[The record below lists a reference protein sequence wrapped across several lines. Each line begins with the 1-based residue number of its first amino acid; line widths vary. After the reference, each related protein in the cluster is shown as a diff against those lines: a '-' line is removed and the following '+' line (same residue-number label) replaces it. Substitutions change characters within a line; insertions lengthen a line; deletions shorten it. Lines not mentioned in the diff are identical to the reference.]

1 VDSKDLALLPHVMV
15 HDSEQHS
22 YGLVVPESEG
32 CGADADAGEMI
43 VHIKRRAGQQIMWSS
58 EVLDVAAEISSMK
71 AHLSAF
77 PEVLA
82 S

>member
-32 CGADADAGEMI
+32 CGVDADAGETI
-43 VHIKRRAGQQIMWSS
+43 AHIKRRASQQTLRSS